1 MEVDNIIQKFND
13 HLDKNI
19 NFQRVNHFYLI
30 ETNYTNKIELGYELI
45 NKIIKEKYINLSFE
59 ELLNEEYVLI
69 VDTENSI
76 IKTEEVLEIKNKFS
90 RKAVGEKPYFYLIND
105 CEKMNRSSANK
116 LLKFLEEPIENIY
129 AIMLTSNKN
138 KLLRTIVSRCQLTRF
153 YVIENEF
160 INQKNEDIDF
170 ILKFVSSYEEKK
182 EEAICYLN
190 KDFYDKLSDRIYLN
204 KFLNNILFVYNDVL
218 NLMFVDEV
226 KYFNKY
232 KSELEKIKKNNN
244 IKTIH
249 DKVYILSELINLLV
263 YNPNIKLLID
273 KLIIRMSG
281 VDTNE

>member
-138 KLLRTIVSRCQLTRF
+138 KLLSTIVSRCQLTRF